1 MQHFWHIMFHFF
13 QEGKNATELQKKICA
28 EYGEGAVNDQMCQE
42 WFMKFCAGD
51 FLLDNA
57 PEQGR
62 PVEVDSDQIKILR
75 TINVMPHGREL
86 TYSKYPNQ

>member
-1 MQHFWHIMFHFF
+1 MYGDSCHISVHLKKTLSKLVNFCVAILILKMKENMQHCWHIMFHFF
-13 QEGKNATELQKKICA
+13 QEGKNASELQKKICA

-57 PEQGR
+57 PE
-62 PVEVDSDQIKILR
+62 
-75 TINVMPHGREL
+75 
-86 TYSKYPNQ
+86 